1 MENKTKKHVDAL
13 KSLHLS
19 NKING
24 IKQTESIFPQNQFN
38 DLIIDKLKEI
48 KQLQN
53 NIKLDNN
60 IYNIQHK
67 EENIMFLINIH
78 YLLLFKRYDKEHLAL
93 EDADEEQSMLVK
105 KLSNLNRGKI
115 PAEKSLF

>member
-53 NIKLDNN
+53 NINLDNN

-67 EENIMFLINIH
+67 EKNIMFLINIH
-78 YLLLFKRYDKEHLAL
+78 YLLLFNRYT
-93 EDADEEQSMLVK
+93 Q
-105 KLSNLNRGKI
+105 GKFGTRRCWWRTKHVSQKI
-115 PAEKSLF
+115 KWSE

>member
-53 NIKLDNN
+53 NVKLDNN

-67 EENIMFLINIH
+67 EKKIMFLINIH
-78 YLLLFKRYDKEHLAL
+78 YLLLFKRYR
-93 EDADEEQSMLVK
+93 Q
-105 KLSNLNRGKI
+105 GKFGTRRCRWRAKHVSQKI
-115 PAEKSLF
+115 KWSE

>member
-1 MENKTKKHVDAL
+1 MENKTKKHVDTL

-53 NIKLDNN
+53 NVKLDNN

-67 EENIMFLINIH
+67 EEKIMFLINIH
-78 YLLLFKRYDKEHLAL
+78 YLLLFKRYRQGKFGTRRCRWRAKHV
-93 EDADEEQSMLVK
+93 VK
-105 KLSNLNRGKI
+105 KLSDLNRGKI